1 MKQSKLKVLV
11 LSAVAVLAMASCNKK
26 DEPKKEGGVDA
37 ANIEYSSENANS
49 WHNYMNNVAALL
61 KADATALYTSWAT
74 AYNDGE
80 AFATTFKSH
89 NSSYKTAL
97 NCVEQIL
104 EGCQDIASEVGTAK
118 IGDPY
123 DLYQSGKTT
132 EALYA
137 VESWYS
143 WHSRDDYTNNI
154 YSVRNSYYGTR
165 DGKVAENSLYNL
177 ISGKNAELHQKVV
190 DAISGAADA
199 IQAIPQPFR
208 NNINSTESSKA
219 MDACAELDVVLAEL
233 ESYIQNEAS
242 INTDEVL
249 DPIVTNYVDAVVLP
263 TYSDLQ
269 QKAAALQA
277 AITTLNADRTSNN
290 FSKACEAWIDAREPW
305 EMSEAFLFGP
315 VDDLGLD
322 PNMDSW
328 PLDQE
333 AIVKILESGNFN
345 EMNWNDGDS
354 DEAIEAAQSVRGF
367 HTLEFLLF
375 KDGLPRTV
383 E

>member
-1 MKQSKLKVLV
+1 M
-11 LSAVAVLAMASCNKK
+11 
-26 DEPKKEGGVDA
+26 
-37 ANIEYSSENANS
+37 
-49 WHNYMNNVAALL
+49 
-61 KADATALYTSWAT
+61 
-74 AYNDGE
+74 
-80 AFATTFKSH
+80 
-89 NSSYKTAL
+89 
-97 NCVEQIL
+97 
-104 EGCQDIASEVGTAK
+104 
-118 IGDPY
+118 
-123 DLYQSGKTT
+123 
-132 EALYA
+132 
-137 VESWYS
+137 
-143 WHSRDDYTNNI
+143 
-154 YSVRNSYYGTR
+154 
-165 DGKVAENSLYNL
+165 
-177 ISGKNAELHQKVV
+177 ISGKNAELHKKVV

-208 NNINSTESSKA
+208 NNINSTESSNA
-219 MDACAELDVVLAEL
+219 MDACAELDAVLAEL

-269 QKAAALQA
+269 QKATALQA
-277 AITTLNADRTSNN
+277 AVTALNNDRTSAN
-290 FSKACEAWIDAREPW
+290 FSKACNAWLEAREPW

-315 VDDLGLD
+315 VDELGLD

-345 EMNWNDGDS
+345 EMNWSDGDS

>member
-1 MKQSKLKVLV
+1 MKQSKLKVFIFG
-11 LSAVAVLAMASCNKK
+11 AVAVLAMASCDKKNDNKK
-26 DEPKKEGGVDA
+26 EDVVGA
-37 ANIEYSSENANS
+37 ANIEYSSNNANS
-49 WHNYMNNVAALL
+49 WHNYMNNVASLL
-61 KADATALYTSWAT
+61 KSDATILYESWANS
-74 AYNDGE
+74 YNDGD
-80 AFATTFKSH
+80 AFASMFKTHKSTYT
-89 NSSYKTAL
+89 SAL

-154 YSVRNSYYGTR
+154 YSIRNSYYGSI
-165 DGKVAENSLYNL
+165 DGTPAENSLYNL
-177 ISGKNAELHQKVV
+177 ISAKNADLHNEVV
-190 DAISGAADA
+190 SAISDAVQA

-233 ESYIQNEAS
+233 ESYIQNESS
-242 INTDEVL
+242 INSDEVL

-263 TYSDLQ
+263 TYGDLQ
-269 QKAAALQA
+269 QKATALQT
-277 AITTLNADRTSNN
+277 AITALNNDRTSVN
-290 FSKACEAWIDAREPW
+290 FNKACNAWLEAREPW

>member
-1 MKQSKLKVLV
+1 MKQSKLKVLI
-11 LSAVAVLAMASCNKK
+11 LGAVAVLAMASCDKKNDNKK
-26 DEPKKEGGVDA
+26 DDVVEA
-37 ANIEYSSENANS
+37 ANIEYSSKNANS
-49 WHNYMNNVAALL
+49 WHNYMNNVATLL

-74 AYNDGE
+74 VYNNGE

-97 NCVEQIL
+97 NCIEQIL

-154 YSVRNSYYGTR
+154 YSIRNSYYGSL
-165 DGKVAENSLYNL
+165 DGNPTENSLYNL
-177 ISGKNAELHQKVV
+177 ISTKNADLHNEVV
-190 DAISGAADA
+190 SAISGAAQA

-208 NNINSTESSKA
+208 NNINSTESGKA
-219 MDACAELDVVLAEL
+219 MDACAALEATLVKL
-233 ESYIQNEAS
+233 ESYIQDEAS
-242 INTDEVL
+242 INSDEVL
-249 DPIVTNYVDAVVLP
+249 DPIVTNYVDVVVLP
-263 TYSDLQ
+263 TY
-269 QKAAALQA
+269 KALQEKA
-277 AITTLNADRTSNN
+277 TALQSAVTALNNDRTSAN
-290 FSKACEAWIDAREPW
+290 FSKACNAWLEAREPW
-305 EMSEAFLFGP
+305 ESSEAFLFGP
-315 VDDLGLD
+315 VDELGLD

-328 PLDQE
+328 PLDQD
-333 AIVKILESGNFN
+333 AIVKILESGNYN
-345 EMNWNDGDS
+345 EMNWSDGDS

>member
-1 MKQSKLKVLV
+1 MKQSKLKVLI
-11 LSAVAVLAMASCNKK
+11 LGAVAVLAMASCDKKNDNKK
-26 DEPKKEGGVDA
+26 DDVVEV
-37 ANIEYSSENANS
+37 ANIEYSSKNANS
-49 WHNYMNNVAALL
+49 WHNYMNNVATLL

-74 AYNDGE
+74 VYNNGE

-97 NCVEQIL
+97 NCIEQIL

-154 YSVRNSYYGTR
+154 YSIRNSYYGSL
-165 DGKVAENSLYNL
+165 DGNPTENSLYNL
-177 ISGKNAELHQKVV
+177 ISTKNADLHNEVV
-190 DAISGAADA
+190 SAISGAAQA

-208 NNINSTESSKA
+208 NNINSTESGKA
-219 MDACAELDVVLAEL
+219 MDACAALEATLVKL
-233 ESYIQNEAS
+233 ESYIQDEAS
-242 INTDEVL
+242 INSDEVL
-249 DPIVTNYVDAVVLP
+249 DPIVTNYVDVVVLP
-263 TYSDLQ
+263 TY
-269 QKAAALQA
+269 KALQEKA
-277 AITTLNADRTSNN
+277 TALQSAVTALNNDRTSAN
-290 FSKACEAWIDAREPW
+290 FSKACNAWLEAREPW
-305 EMSEAFLFGP
+305 ESSEAFLFGP
-315 VDDLGLD
+315 VDELGLD

-328 PLDQE
+328 PLDQD
-333 AIVKILESGNFN
+333 AIVKILESGNYN
-345 EMNWNDGDS
+345 EMNWSDGDS